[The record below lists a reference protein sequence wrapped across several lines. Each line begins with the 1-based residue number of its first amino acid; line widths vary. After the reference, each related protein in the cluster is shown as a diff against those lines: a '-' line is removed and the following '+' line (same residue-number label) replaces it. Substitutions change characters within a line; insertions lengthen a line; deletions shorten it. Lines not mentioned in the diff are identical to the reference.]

1 MEKMLP
7 FEMDSEYANF
17 AASAIP
23 DMKKMNKRVDIRVL
37 KKLKRLQDL
46 ENRPLKEKLNEGKQS
61 IVNHLFDK
69 LNPTEETLPSQLL
82 KSQVNSKKS
91 KDDLDKENANK
102 ENHDQKDTID
112 EDTDSN
118 LQEAMDKAPVHNS
131 WSDENSKGH
140 MPIDMTDDRPI
151 VTEDFKQVTAV
162 FFVKTIAYIFS
173 NDFTE
178 KFFFSY
184 FFSLWSRRNKPMP
197 YQELMYVM
205 L

>member
-1 MEKMLP
+1 M
-7 FEMDSEYANF
+7 
-17 AASAIP
+17 
-23 DMKKMNKRVDIRVL
+23 
-37 KKLKRLQDL
+37 
-46 ENRPLKEKLNEGKQS
+46 
-61 IVNHLFDK
+61 FDK

-82 KSQVNSKKS
+82 KSPVNSKKS

-162 FFVKTIAYIFS
+162 FFVKTIAYIFN

-178 KFFFSY
+178 KLLFFFT
-184 FFSLWSRRNKPMP
+184 FSAYGAKETNQCPIRS
-197 YQELMYVM
+197 
-205 L
+205 